1 MNSTEDPHAL
11 DAIAISPENAGSST
25 LTRESLPCGRVCEDH
40 IREARLIQSSLIPAA
55 PLRDYSLEI
64 AFRFTPFFDVGGDF
78 LDFFRLPDGLIGL
91 YLGDVVGKGLPATM
105 YGALVM
111 GTLRGIHKS
120 GIDTGTILSLLNQR
134 LLQRPLPGRFCSTLY
149 AVFDPNT
156 RTLAFSNA
164 GLPFPLYATT
174 ATCHPVG
181 EGGLPSGL
189 LPTASYSQ
197 HILQLS
203 PGDSVLFATDGLHE
217 ALNPEGIEFC
227 STRLSELWTECQSK
241 SAAQSLEYLFT
252 GLHAFSDGT
261 IPHDDITAVVLKVP
275 G

>member
-1 MNSTEDPHAL
+1 MNPSEDTHAL
-11 DAIAISPENAGSST
+11 DPIAIFPENAASST
-25 LTRESLPCGRVCEDH
+25 LDKEDLPCGRVCQDH

-55 PLRDYSLEI
+55 PLRDYSVEI

-78 LDFFRLPDGLIGL
+78 LDFFRLPDGPIGL

-120 GIDTGTILSLLNQR
+120 DIDTGTILSLLNQR

-164 GLPFPLYATT
+164 GLPFPLHAT
-174 ATCHPVG
+174 ATSCQPIG

-189 LPTASYSQ
+189 LTTAHYHQ
-197 HILQLS
+197 HIAQLS

-217 ALNPEGIEFC
+217 SLNPEGIEFC
-227 STRLSELWTECQSK
+227 STRLPELWAECQSK

-252 GLHAFSDGT
+252 GHHAFSDGT
-261 IPHDDITAVVLKVP
+261 TPHDDITAVVLKVLS
-275 G
+275 

>member
-1 MNSTEDPHAL
+1 MDPTAIFPETGVVSTPDR
-11 DAIAISPENAGSST
+11 EN
-25 LTRESLPCGRVCEDH
+25 LPCGRVCEDH
-40 IREARLIQSSLIPAA
+40 IREARVIQSSLIPAA
-55 PLRDYSLEI
+55 PLRDYSIEI

-111 GTLRGIHKS
+111 GTLRGIHKT
-120 GIDTGTILSLLNQR
+120 GIDTRTILSLLNQR

-149 AVFDPNT
+149 AVFDPIT
-156 RTLAFSNA
+156 RALAFSNA
-164 GLPFPLYATT
+164 GLPFPLHATT
-174 ATCHPVG
+174 TSCQPIG

-189 LPTASYSQ
+189 LPTASYNQ
-197 HILQLS
+197 HIVQLS

-217 ALNPEGIEFC
+217 SLNPEGIEFC
-227 STRLSELWTECQSK
+227 SARLPELWAECQSK

-252 GLHAFSDGT
+252 GLQAFSDGT
-261 IPHDDITAVVLKVP
+261 TPHDDITAVVLKVL